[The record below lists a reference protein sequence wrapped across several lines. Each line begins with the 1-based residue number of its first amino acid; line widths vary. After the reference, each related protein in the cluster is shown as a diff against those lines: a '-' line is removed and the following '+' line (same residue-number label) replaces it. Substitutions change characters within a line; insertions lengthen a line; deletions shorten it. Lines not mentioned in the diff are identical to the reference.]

1 LGLGAI
7 KDAGAGSLLDPD
19 SPVRRHY
26 EDLANNLLSLGEGI
40 KSVVVTSPEP
50 GAGCTS
56 VCIGLGA
63 ALAGMGHR
71 AAVVDCNLANP
82 QLHRIL
88 GEPNFVGLTS
98 SMEGNKT
105 LEHYGHEAAPGLL
118 VVPTGPIPSDPNRL
132 ESRRFVEA
140 VRTLEKSRD
149 VVILDAPVAGSVLES
164 PNLSGGF
171 DGVLLVIHASRT
183 SKSTA
188 RETTD
193 DLLDAGVN
201 LLGVVLNGS
210 SYPGAR
216 A

>member
-1 LGLGAI
+1 MGLGAI
-7 KDAGAGSLLDPD
+7 RGAGASRLLDPH
-19 SPVRRHY
+19 SPIRRYY
-26 EDLANNLLSLGEGI
+26 EDLGNNLLSLGEGV

-82 QLHRIL
+82 QLHRVL

-98 SMEGNKT
+98 GLRGDRS
-105 LEHYGHEAAPGLL
+105 LERYGHELAPGLL
-118 VVPTGPIPSDPNRL
+118 IVPTGPVPSDPALL

-140 VRTLEKSRD
+140 VRGLEAGRD
-149 VVILDAPVAGSVLES
+149 AVILDAPVAES
-164 PNLSGGF
+164 LLRSSSLSRSF
-171 DGVLLVIHASRT
+171 DGVLLVVHASRT

-188 RETTD
+188 RAATD
-193 DLLDAGVN
+193 DLLDAGIN

-210 SYPGAR
+210 SQGAQR
-216 A
+216 